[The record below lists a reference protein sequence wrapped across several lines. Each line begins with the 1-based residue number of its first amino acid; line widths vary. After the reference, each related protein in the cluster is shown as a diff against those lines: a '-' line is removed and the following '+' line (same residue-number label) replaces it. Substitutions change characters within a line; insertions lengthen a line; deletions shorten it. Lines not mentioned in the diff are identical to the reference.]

1 MGASSPSAGA
11 PSSPDAGDVARFT
24 EAGTT
29 RARMRAPLPG
39 PRGGWDSRPMK
50 AIALLLAVLLS
61 AAAVAACGE
70 SKQDKA
76 KSNVCDAR
84 DDIAKQVDTLKGL
97 TVSTATTDK
106 VKTSLTAISDD
117 VKKIANA
124 QGDLSGERKSQVQQA
139 NATFTSQVK
148 DIATSLGTSTSLS
161 DAAGKLS
168 AALDQLSSSYQQ
180 TFAKIDC

>member
-1 MGASSPSAGA
+1 
-11 PSSPDAGDVARFT
+11 
-24 EAGTT
+24 
-29 RARMRAPLPG
+29 
-39 PRGGWDSRPMK
+39 MK

-76 KSNVCDAR
+76 KSQVCDAR

-97 TVSTATTDK
+97 TVSTATTDQ
-106 VKTSLTAISDD
+106 VRTSLTAISDA

-124 QGDLSGERKSQVQQA
+124 QGDLSGERKAQVQQA
-139 NATFTSQVK
+139 NETFTSQVK

-161 DAAGKLS
+161 DAASKLS
-168 AALDQLSSSYQQ
+168 AALDQLASSYQQ
-180 TFAKIDC
+180 TFAKISC